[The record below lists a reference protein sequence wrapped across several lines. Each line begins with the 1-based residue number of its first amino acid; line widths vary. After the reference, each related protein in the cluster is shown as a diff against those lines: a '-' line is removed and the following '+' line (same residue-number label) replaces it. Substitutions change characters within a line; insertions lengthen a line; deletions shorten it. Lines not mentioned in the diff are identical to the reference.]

1 MTDRRF
7 VVKENIPVGGVLA
20 FTRGQVITDTDV
32 VERNGWQD
40 FVVNDG
46 TKEARE
52 IKAEVSGRDVSDFE
66 TSSGTTT
73 TTSRTAAKS
82 TTTQEG

>member
-20 FTRGQVITDTDV
+20 FTRGQVITDADV

-40 FVVNDG
+40 FVVGDG

-52 IKAEVSGRDVSDFE
+52 IKAEMSGQPVGDFE
-66 TSSGTTT
+66 TSSGTTST
-73 TTSRTAAKS
+73 GRAAAKP